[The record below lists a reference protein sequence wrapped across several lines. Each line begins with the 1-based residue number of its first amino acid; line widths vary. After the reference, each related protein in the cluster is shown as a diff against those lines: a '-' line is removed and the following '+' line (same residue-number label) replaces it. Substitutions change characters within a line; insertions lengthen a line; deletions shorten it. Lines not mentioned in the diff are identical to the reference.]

1 MESQQGKKSE
11 HQLSAEEEKVFTD
24 MIIGLSKAVLQAKN
38 FGVENPVAKKVI
50 EEAYKLMEAAI
61 QMIGKV
67 TFYVYENKLM
77 FRGFALAERNPLIK
91 RLVNLFNKDRIISIR
106 FLNDF
111 SDSNFIDLLKILSKM
126 PEEIAKAG
134 GVEELMKSQ
143 NIAGVSINP
152 VTYQLLEE
160 DEEIG
165 YEKTKKEDIPG
176 ELAGEGHLEEA
187 DGETAFTDEDL
198 TGKREGKVII
208 IDSDIKGLISMKK
221 VLVDE
226 GYAVATT
233 RSGKVALEILKGV
246 QVDLILCV
254 HNSEINGIRICEN
267 VSQNFSNVVKILMLD
282 EPDLSI
288 VLKAINN
295 VSLYKLVM
303 KPWDDKKMSAT
314 VKFAA
319 TQRKLIIS
327 DELLSQEIK
336 KREVTLRKDM
346 EEYGSSEIKPE

>member
-1 MESQQGKKSE
+1 MESKQEKTPE
-11 HQLSAEEEKVFTD
+11 HQLSPEEEKVFTD
-24 MIIGLSKAVLQAKN
+24 MVLGLSKAVLQARN
-38 FGVENPVAKKVI
+38 FGVESPMAKKVI
-50 EEAYKLMEAAI
+50 EETYKLIEAAT

-67 TFYVYENKLM
+67 TFYVHESKLM
-77 FRGFALAERNPLIK
+77 FRGFALAERNPIVK
-91 RLVNLFNKDRIISIR
+91 RLISLFNKDRIISIR
-106 FLNDF
+106 FLNNF
-111 SDSNFIDLLKILSKM
+111 SGSNFIDLLKILSKM

-134 GVEELMKSQ
+134 GVEKLMEDQS
-143 NIAGVSINP
+143 ISGVSINP

-160 DEEIG
+160 DENVG
-165 YEKTKKEDIPG
+165 HEKIEKEDIPG
-176 ELAGEGHLEEA
+176 ELAGKGHLEEA

-221 VLVDE
+221 VLVNE

-233 RSGKVALEILKGV
+233 RSGRVALEILKGV
-246 QVDLILCV
+246 QVDLVLCV
-254 HNSEINGIRICEN
+254 HNSEINGIGICEN
-267 VSQNFSNVVKILMLD
+267 ISQDFPNVVKILMLD

-288 VLKAINN
+288 VLKATNR

-303 KPWDDKKMSAT
+303 KPWDTGKMSAT

-336 KREVTLRKDM
+336 KREVALRKDM
-346 EEYGSSEIKPE
+346 EKYGSEIKPE